1 MNNMTEF
8 EKEYYAKEGLYEIM
22 DPNKFYDD
30 IDIEVLSN
38 VENVQK
44 PS

>member
-1 MNNMTEF
+1 MTEF
-8 EKEYYAKEGLYEIM
+8 EKEYYKQEGLYEIM
-22 DPNKFYDD
+22 DPNKFYDSIQD
-30 IDIEVLSN
+30 N

>member
-8 EKEYYAKEGLYEIM
+8 EKEYYRKEGLYEIM

-30 IDIEVLSN
+30 IVDN
-38 VENVQK
+38 VEYVQK
-44 PS
+44 PSE

>member
-1 MNNMTEF
+1 MNNMSEF
-8 EKEYYAKEGLYEIM
+8 EELYYKQEGLYEIM

-30 IDIEVLSN
+30 IQDN

>member
-1 MNNMTEF
+1 MNNMSEF
-8 EKEYYAKEGLYEIM
+8 EEQYYKWEGLYEPM
-22 DPNKFYDD
+22 DPNKFYND
-30 IDIEVLSN
+30 V

>member
-1 MNNMTEF
+1 MNNMSEF
-8 EKEYYAKEGLYEIM
+8 EELYYKQEGLYEIM

-30 IDIEVLSN
+30 IQDN
-38 VENVQK
+38 VEDVQK

>member
-1 MNNMTEF
+1 MTEF
-8 EKEYYAKEGLYEIM
+8 EELYYKQEGLYEIM

-30 IDIEVLSN
+30 IQDN

>member
-1 MNNMTEF
+1 MNKFTEF
-8 EKEYYAKEGLYEIM
+8 EELYYKQEGLYEIM

-30 IDIEVLSN
+30 IEEY

-44 PS
+44 QS

>member
-1 MNNMTEF
+1 MNHMTEF
-8 EKEYYAKEGLYEIM
+8 EELYYKQEGLYEIM

-30 IDIEVLSN
+30 IQDN

>member
-1 MNNMTEF
+1 MKQPKLTEF
-8 EKEYYAKEGLYEIM
+8 EESYYKWESKYEIM

-30 IDIEVLSN
+30 IQDN

-44 PS
+44 QP

>member
-1 MNNMTEF
+1 MNSMSEF
-8 EKEYYAKEGLYEIM
+8 EKEYYKQEGKYEIM

-30 IDIEVLSN
+30 IQDN

-44 PS
+44 QP

>member
-1 MNNMTEF
+1 MNNPGFTEF
-8 EKEYYAKEGLYEIM
+8 EESYYKWEGKYELM

-30 IDIEVLSN
+30 VEDN

-44 PS
+44 QP

>member
-1 MNNMTEF
+1 MNNMSEF
-8 EKEYYAKEGLYEIM
+8 EKEYYKQEWLYEIM

-30 IDIEVLSN
+30 IQDN

>member
-1 MNNMTEF
+1 MSEF
-8 EKEYYAKEGLYEIM
+8 EELYYKQEGLYEIM

-30 IDIEVLSN
+30 IQDN
-38 VENVQK
+38 VEDVQK

>member
-1 MNNMTEF
+1 MSEF
-8 EKEYYAKEGLYEIM
+8 EELYYKQEGLYEPM
-22 DPNKFYDD
+22 DPNKFYND
-30 IDIEVLSN
+30 V